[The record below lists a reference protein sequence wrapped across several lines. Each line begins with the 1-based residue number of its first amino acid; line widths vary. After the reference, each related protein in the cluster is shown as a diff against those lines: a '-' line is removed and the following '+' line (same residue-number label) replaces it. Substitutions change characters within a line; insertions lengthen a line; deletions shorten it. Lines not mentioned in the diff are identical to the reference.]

1 MVDRRKIGDLIQ
13 YFKINNGFD
22 QFGNLA
28 QSPDYNRKFKT
39 RSHNQNK
46 KRERLHK
53 KREGQIGKTSSR
65 HYFFTNRVVENWNK
79 LSHEVIDSRTVNQLK
94 NRIKN

>member
-1 MVDRRKIGDLIQ
+1 MKRLSYEDRLKKFKLQNLVDRRKIGDLIQ

-46 KRERLHK
+46 IRERLHK
-53 KREGQIGKTSSR
+53 KEKD
-65 HYFFTNRVVENWNK
+65 K
-79 LSHEVIDSRTVNQLK
+79 
-94 NRIKN
+94 